1 MGFGNTFVDVL
12 RRLVGISKDPPVAV
26 IDPNAVAAAGESA
39 PEPVADPDDD
49 DDLGADDDSLPPM
62 NARDEWEDMQAF
74 VARCEAEAIELCGID
89 IDDPTSFWEHYSR
102 IETNPDE
109 PSASAEDPDAARE
122 ARAKAAGFA
131 DLHHWEWVSQYCQ
144 IKWSEL
150 VEDTDP
156 PEIRAKPSFSAAA
169 ERARV
174 RP

>member
-1 MGFGNTFVDVL
+1 MGFGNTIVDVL

-26 IDPNAVAAAGESA
+26 VDPNAAATAGESE
-39 PEPVADPDDD
+39 PEPEAAADPD
-49 DDLGADDDSLPPM
+49 ADDDSLPPTS
-62 NARDEWEDMQAF
+62 ARDEWEDMQAF

-102 IETNPDE
+102 IETNPD
-109 PSASAEDPDAARE
+109 DAARE

-156 PEIRAKPSFSAAA
+156 PEIRAKPPFSAAA

-174 RP
+174 RR